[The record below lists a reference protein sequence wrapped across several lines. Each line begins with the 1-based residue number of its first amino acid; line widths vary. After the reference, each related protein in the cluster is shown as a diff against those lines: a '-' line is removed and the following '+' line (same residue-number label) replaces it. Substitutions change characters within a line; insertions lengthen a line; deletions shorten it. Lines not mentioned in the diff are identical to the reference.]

1 MSQQALEGTWAT
13 HADEF
18 EGKRLRL
25 IVLEEVVSKLHNEA
39 MLAALREVR
48 QIQQGMGLTSEPR
61 YCDTSTRG
69 ARRKNVW
76 RQFPQLMP
84 AL

>member
-1 MSQQALEGTWAT
+1 MSQQALEGTWEEIAT
-13 HADEF
+13 HAEEF

-48 QIQQGMGLTSEPR
+48 QIQQGMGLTSGE
-61 YCDTSTRG
+61 DTATLLQE
-69 ARRKNVW
+69 ARDGRMYGDNS
-76 RQFPQLMP
+76 RN
-84 AL
+84 